1 MKINLTL
8 KQNNS
13 LYFCIGICLSIN
25 LIFYLCSLENNWA
38 SDDFSYVFGTKL
50 YNLTNEQ
57 LFFLFETDEF
67 RFRPLYWFFV
77 QFIPE
82 NYHLWKIIV
91 LLFYS
96 GAAVL
101 VFLLCKK
108 LTSNLKISLLTS
120 VLFTLNY
127 SLSIKAL
134 SWGVFFGHILN
145 ISLGLIGTIILINNL
160 KYLSKLKTALFLLI
174 NFVNFLITEG
184 AAIYIIIN
192 LLIIFFHK
200 DLILNKLKLVAINF
214 LPMVLFFVCTF
225 FSTGELNKIL
235 KERVTDTKE
244 DHYSAIFK
252 SNKNDVN
259 LYYYRSTYA
268 PRDFKGFS
276 IRLVENIAGSLNL
289 SSVEHYLN
297 FIDHNKKTM
306 TYIKKNF
313 YTIIFIFLSILLFFL
328 TAIYLSL
335 RKKAFFKEYKFFIS
349 LFFLT
354 LLVYTFIYHRKDIN
368 LALSLSSAL
377 LLSKILIDCYDSGK
391 KNFSKFLFIL
401 FITPSILYAK
411 TGFSTYAQFNAKEN
425 SKKFNEYKIR
435 SEGLINA
442 DDLNEDKHLKF
453 YYYYKNFEK
462 YKKNL
467 KAINENHLLLF
478 LGKVHNM

>member
-174 NFVNFLITEG
+174 NFVNF
-184 AAIYIIIN
+184 
-192 LLIIFFHK
+192 
-200 DLILNKLKLVAINF
+200 
-214 LPMVLFFVCTF
+214 
-225 FSTGELNKIL
+225 
-235 KERVTDTKE
+235 
-244 DHYSAIFK
+244 
-252 SNKNDVN
+252 
-259 LYYYRSTYA
+259 
-268 PRDFKGFS
+268 
-276 IRLVENIAGSLNL
+276 
-289 SSVEHYLN
+289 
-297 FIDHNKKTM
+297 
-306 TYIKKNF
+306 
-313 YTIIFIFLSILLFFL
+313 
-328 TAIYLSL
+328 
-335 RKKAFFKEYKFFIS
+335 
-349 LFFLT
+349 
-354 LLVYTFIYHRKDIN
+354 
-368 LALSLSSAL
+368 
-377 LLSKILIDCYDSGK
+377 
-391 KNFSKFLFIL
+391 
-401 FITPSILYAK
+401 
-411 TGFSTYAQFNAKEN
+411 
-425 SKKFNEYKIR
+425 
-435 SEGLINA
+435 
-442 DDLNEDKHLKF
+442 
-453 YYYYKNFEK
+453 
-462 YKKNL
+462 
-467 KAINENHLLLF
+467 
-478 LGKVHNM
+478 